1 MSSPSVP
8 QVLDETPIALGVV
21 VEEGH
26 VVFDT
31 NDTRQR
37 IPVEEII
44 AIFPARIAVDA
55 AAPRYILVHLHEDA
69 ASTDTPYRIASFVA
83 DTLPRELLDQH
94 LVSSWPRHLH
104 RDRDIHVVVS
114 TGSGLGM
121 ASTFWTL
128 ALQPLLRF
136 LLDKVYDAD
145 DDADD
150 DADGGHDGYHL
161 LVTKTAQC
169 VKDFA
174 KTRWAARPAAP
185 LTTTTTTTTAAS
197 PRSETII
204 LLSGDGGIVDLLN
217 GTTSPSPPPGPRP
230 SLVLVP
236 LGTANALFHS
246 LHKPLYALPQSPSPL
261 VLALRT
267 LARGTPAPLP
277 SFLASFPQ
285 GATLVSSDPSTAVA
299 PPIAS
304 LHGAIVASYG
314 SHAQLV
320 WESDTPA
327 YRAHGA
333 ARFGMVA
340 AALLAESHAYL
351 ADVDGAPAPAAGA
364 AGGGGG
370 GWGYVLATL
379 VSSLERTFTI
389 SPDSAPL
396 GRRLRV
402 VRFGALGGERIM
414 DIMKAAYDGGR
425 HVGMDDVA
433 YDEVEALRVTVREE
447 DPRWRKVCVD
457 GTIVEVP
464 LGGSFEV
471 RTVEGALFDVVV
483 DPSIAGS
490 P

>member
-230 SLVLVP
+230 SLVL
-236 LGTANALFHS
+236 
-246 LHKPLYALPQSPSPL
+246 
-261 VLALRT
+261 
-267 LARGTPAPLP
+267 
-277 SFLASFPQ
+277 
-285 GATLVSSDPSTAVA
+285 
-299 PPIAS
+299 
-304 LHGAIVASYG
+304 
-314 SHAQLV
+314 
-320 WESDTPA
+320 
-327 YRAHGA
+327 
-333 ARFGMVA
+333 
-340 AALLAESHAYL
+340 
-351 ADVDGAPAPAAGA
+351 
-364 AGGGGG
+364 
-370 GWGYVLATL
+370 
-379 VSSLERTFTI
+379 RTFTI

-414 DIMKAAYDGGR
+414 DIMKAA
-425 HVGMDDVA
+425 
-433 YDEVEALRVTVREE
+433 VTVREE